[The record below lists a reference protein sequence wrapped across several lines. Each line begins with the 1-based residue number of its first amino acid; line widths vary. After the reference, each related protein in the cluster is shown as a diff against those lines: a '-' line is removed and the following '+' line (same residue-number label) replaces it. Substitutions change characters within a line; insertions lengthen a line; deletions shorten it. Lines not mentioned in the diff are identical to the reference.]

1 LVPVIAGLAELR
13 VNAAPNVV
21 DGVTL
26 DLARITPLL
35 DELEPLLEKMDLD
48 AEDKAQ
54 ELERLFHG
62 SPHAAC
68 ARDLLKQVNAF
79 DFERAGRALARLR
92 ERLNHASC
100 DD

>member
-1 LVPVIAGLAELR
+1 MGLAKIES
-13 VNAAPNVV
+13 VNGYNEV

-26 DLARITPLL
+26 DLAEITPLL

-54 ELERLFHG
+54 ELERLLHG
-62 SPHAAC
+62 GPHGAL

-79 DFERAGRALARLR
+79 DFESAGLALARLR
-92 ERLNHASC
+92 ERLNPP
-100 DD
+100 